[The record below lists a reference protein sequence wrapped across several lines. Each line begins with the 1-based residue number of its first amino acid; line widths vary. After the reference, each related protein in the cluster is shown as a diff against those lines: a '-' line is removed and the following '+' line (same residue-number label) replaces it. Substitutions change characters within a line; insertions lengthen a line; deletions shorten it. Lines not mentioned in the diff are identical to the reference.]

1 MYAQPHHLGY
11 SDPQVLHHHLVHM
24 QEQQPV
30 MPHDPINQGYY
41 HPSYQLY
48 PLFVD
53 KKVPYFDVNNAIDWC
68 HQDNY
73 LIFCAAATHPFLPP
87 LAERPHID
95 IVTDNGILVSALIDC
110 GAQVSMANSSMLR
123 NANFTRVGTPIPVLD
138 VHNQTQWNKGLYNF
152 QFSIKN

>member
-30 MPHDPINQGYY
+30 MPHNPINQGYY

-53 KKVPYFDVNNAIDWC
+53 RKVPYFDVNNAIDWC
-68 HQDNY
+68 HKGSNSHP
-73 LIFCAAATHPFLPP
+73 LPAT
-87 LAERPHID
+87 
-95 IVTDNGILVSALIDC
+95 T
-110 GAQVSMANSSMLR
+110 
-123 NANFTRVGTPIPVLD
+123 
-138 VHNQTQWNKGLYNF
+138 
-152 QFSIKN
+152 